1 MHSIFLNMLLQ
12 TIESLIAFDFYESI
26 KTSRK
31 KVINLSIIEC
41 SYIIMC
47 IINLAFNY
55 NVIVNTV
62 VLTIFQFLFAYFIY
76 KLKPVYSV
84 LYSILFTCIVTI
96 TELSALEIVA
106 IITNGNTR
114 DFIENTYSYIIA
126 LVISKTLLFITLKII
141 TLIIKKF
148 HNKEK
153 VPFSMLIYPFSLL
166 LVLTVFGVVVF
177 HSVLSDNI
185 RLLLTVSSLVL
196 IVAVIVTCFIQQKQ
210 SQKDEELL
218 ELKAFQQ
225 EQEINNTYFELLEH
239 QNEELQVFVH
249 DTKKHYRTL
258 YDLAEQP
265 DQLKEYIQGIVT
277 DIEETNQIGK
287 TANKLLDLIIS
298 KYDYICSKKQIL
310 FEKNIHQ
317 SNLGFIGDSDLTS
330 IFNNLFDN
338 AIEAA
343 ENSKNKFIFFGL
355 NKVGNMIVIDITNS
369 CDNPPVV
376 KNQKLITTKD
386 DKGLHG
392 YGFKSI
398 CRTVKKYN
406 GDIEWEYK
414 KELNE
419 FVVSIIFPIEEHVER

>member
-1 MHSIFLNMLLQ
+1 
-12 TIESLIAFDFYESI
+12 
-26 KTSRK
+26 
-31 KVINLSIIEC
+31 
-41 SYIIMC
+41 MC

-355 NKVGNMIVIDITNS
+355 NKVGNMIVIDISNS
-369 CDNPPVV
+369 CENPPKV
-376 KNQKLITTKD
+376 KNNKLITTKND
-386 DKGLHG
+386 IGLHG

-398 CRTVKKYN
+398 CRAVIKYN

-414 KELNE
+414 PDNKE
-419 FVVSIIFPIEEHVER
+419 FVVSIIFPIEKHVER

>member
-1 MHSIFLNMLLQ
+1 
-12 TIESLIAFDFYESI
+12 
-26 KTSRK
+26 
-31 KVINLSIIEC
+31 
-41 SYIIMC
+41 MC

-141 TLIIKKF
+141 ALIIKKF

-166 LVLTVFGVVVF
+166 LVLTVFGVVVY
-177 HSVLSDNI
+177 HSVLPDDI

-196 IVAVIVTCFIQQKQ
+196 IVAVISTCIIQQKQ
-210 SQKDEELL
+210 SQKEEELL

-225 EQEINNTYFELLEH
+225 EQEINTTYFELLEH
-239 QNEELQVFVH
+239 QNDELQIFIH
-249 DTKKHYRTL
+249 DTKKHYRNL
-258 YDLAEQP
+258 FDLTDDP
-265 DQLKEYIQGIVT
+265 KQLKEYIQGIVN

-287 TANKLLDLIIS
+287 TTNKLLDLIIN
-298 KYDYICSKKQIL
+298 KYNYICDKKGIE

-317 SNLGFIGDSDLTS
+317 SNMNFIEDRDLTS

-338 AIEAA
+338 AIDAA
-343 ENSKNKFIFFGL
+343 TKSKSKNITFGL

-398 CRTVKKYN
+398 YRTVKKYN

>member
-31 KVINLSIIEC
+31 KVINLSIIAC

-141 TLIIKKF
+141 ALIIKKF

-166 LVLTVFGVVVF
+166 LVLTVFGVVVS

-185 RLLLTVSSLVL
+185 RLLLTASSLVL

-343 ENSKNKFIFFGL
+343 ENSKNKFIYFGL
-355 NKVGNMIVIDITNS
+355 NKVGNMIVIDISNS
-369 CDNPPVV
+369 CENPPKV
-376 KNQKLITTKD
+376 KNNKLITTKND
-386 DKGLHG
+386 IGLHG

-398 CRTVKKYN
+398 CRAVIKYN

-414 KELNE
+414 PDNKE
-419 FVVSIIFPIEEHVER
+419 FVVSIIFPIEKHVER

>member
-1 MHSIFLNMLLQ
+1 MNIILQ
-12 TIESLIAFDFYESI
+12 TIECLIFFDFYESI
-26 KTSRK
+26 KTSNSK
-31 KVINLSIIEC
+31 LKNMIVMFI
-41 SYIIMC
+41 SYILMSVV
-47 IINLAFNY
+47 NLLFNY
-55 NVIVNTV
+55 NVVVNFIVFAV
-62 VLTIFQFLFAYFIY
+62 FHYIFLQFLYKHKTSFALLYTLLISC
-76 KLKPVYSV
+76 LV
-84 LYSILFTCIVTI
+84 LI
-96 TELSALEIVA
+96 TEQSVIEIIA
-106 IITNGNTR
+106 IITGNKTN
-114 DFIENTYSYIIA
+114 DFINDTASYTILIVLSKSLLFVILKIVSNITNKFRGNEKLQVSSIIYP
-126 LVISKTLLFITLKII
+126 LSLMLILIDFSIVSNHTDPSDSIRTLLA
-141 TLIIKKF
+141 
-148 HNKEK
+148 
-153 VPFSMLIYPFSLL
+153 
-166 LVLTVFGVVVF
+166 
-177 HSVLSDNI
+177 
-185 RLLLTVSSLVL
+185 VSSLTL
-196 IVAVIVTCFIQQKQ
+196 IYAVIVTCILQQKQ

-287 TANKLLDLIIS
+287 TANNLLDLIIS
-298 KYDYICSKKQIL
+298 KYDYICSKKRIL

-343 ENSKNKFIFFGL
+343 ENSKNKFISFGL
-355 NKVGNMIVIDITNS
+355 NKVGNMIVIDLSNS
-369 CDNPPVV
+369 CENPPKV
-376 KNQKLITTKD
+376 KNNKLITTKND
-386 DKGLHG
+386 IGLHG

-398 CRTVKKYN
+398 CRAVIKYN

-414 KELNE
+414 PDNKE
-419 FVVSIIFPIEEHVER
+419 FVVSIIFPIEKHVEQ

>member
-1 MHSIFLNMLLQ
+1 MGTIALNVVLQ
-12 TIESLIAFDFYESI
+12 IIESLIFFDFYENI
-26 KTSRK
+26 KNSSSKTKNFLIVS
-31 KVINLSIIEC
+31 VSYMVMCFINI
-41 SYIIMC
+41 
-47 IINLAFNY
+47 AFNY
-55 NVIVNTV
+55 NTIINLFVFAFSHFCFCKFLYKFKTRFSLLYTALFSCLVIITE
-62 VLTIFQFLFAYFIY
+62 Q
-76 KLKPVYSV
+76 SV
-84 LYSILFTCIVTI
+84 LDVISIILHSSPN
-96 TELSALEIVA
+96 E
-106 IITNGNTR
+106 IITDN
-114 DFIENTYSYIIA
+114 YSYILLIVLSKSTLFLLLKVIA
-126 LVISKTLLFITLKII
+126 T
-141 TLIIKKF
+141 IIKKF
-148 HNKEK
+148 QSNEK
-153 VPFSMLIYPFSLL
+153 IRLTILIYPVALILILFD
-166 LVLTVFGVVVF
+166 FVVV
-177 HSVLSDNI
+177 SKYTNPSNDI
-185 RLLLTVSSLVL
+185 RTLLALSSLVL
-196 IVAVIVTCFIQQKQ
+196 IISIIVTCILQQIE
-210 SQKDEELL
+210 SQKEQEIL
-218 ELKAFQQ
+218 ELKALQQ
-225 EQEINNTYFELLEH
+225 KQEINNTYFELLEH